1 MRDSLKKLKTSY
13 NWISFG
19 YVVLGLVFL
28 FWPELSLMTLCYA
41 FGILTIVYGIVH
53 LIGYFV
59 RDRLISVFRYDL
71 VIGII
76 AVALGI
82 MMLIRPQ
89 YIVSILPILL
99 GIFIILSS
107 IMKIQNAIDL
117 KRVDYPRWWLILVF
131 ALISIAL
138 GAILIWQ
145 PLRRSQH
152 PDDVRGRQP
161 VCRRHHEPLE
171 HVLPHT
177 QCPPGREKTERRG
190 RTPEYGTGRRGSC
203 GGYRFN
209 RSMVGN
215 NFDTSPFYDAWPNPQ
230 RRFGHVS
237 SFQTPNFYIFSVC
250 ILFRRILAARCPFPG
265 KRF

>member
-28 FWPELSLMTLCYA
+28 FWSELSLMTLCYA

-138 GAILIWQ
+138 GAILIWN
-145 PLRRSQH
+145 PFAAASTLMMFVGASLCADGIMSLWSMFCLTRSVRR
-152 PDDVRGRQP
+152 V
-161 VCRRHHEPLE
+161 
-171 HVLPHT
+171 
-177 QCPPGREKTERRG
+177 EKKLKEEEEYRNMERVDG
-190 RTPEYGTGRRGSC
+190 E
-203 GGYRFN
+203 
-209 RSMVGN
+209 VVE
-215 NFDTSPFYDAWPNPQ
+215 DTDLTDRW
-230 RRFGHVS
+230 
-237 SFQTPNFYIFSVC
+237 
-250 ILFRRILAARCPFPG
+250 
-265 KRF
+265 

>member
-59 RDRLISVFRYDL
+59 RDRLISVFRYDP
-71 VIGII
+71 V
-76 AVALGI
+76 
-82 MMLIRPQ
+82 
-89 YIVSILPILL
+89 LL

-138 GAILIWQ
+138 GAILIWN
-145 PLRRSQH
+145 PFAAASTLMMFVGASLCADGIMSLWSMFCLTRSVRR
-152 PDDVRGRQP
+152 V
-161 VCRRHHEPLE
+161 
-171 HVLPHT
+171 
-177 QCPPGREKTERRG
+177 EKKLKEEEEYRNMERVDG
-190 RTPEYGTGRRGSC
+190 E
-203 GGYRFN
+203 
-209 RSMVGN
+209 VVE
-215 NFDTSPFYDAWPNPQ
+215 DTDLTDRW
-230 RRFGHVS
+230 
-237 SFQTPNFYIFSVC
+237 
-250 ILFRRILAARCPFPG
+250 
-265 KRF
+265 

>member
-138 GAILIWQ
+138 GAILIWN
-145 PLRRSQH
+145 PFAAASTLMFVGASLCADGIMSLWSMFCLTRSVRR
-152 PDDVRGRQP
+152 V
-161 VCRRHHEPLE
+161 
-171 HVLPHT
+171 
-177 QCPPGREKTERRG
+177 EKKLKEEEEYRNMERVDG
-190 RTPEYGTGRRGSC
+190 E
-203 GGYRFN
+203 
-209 RSMVGN
+209 VVE
-215 NFDTSPFYDAWPNPQ
+215 DTDLTDRW
-230 RRFGHVS
+230 
-237 SFQTPNFYIFSVC
+237 
-250 ILFRRILAARCPFPG
+250 
-265 KRF
+265 